1 MSTQKQEES
10 IMDIVKEH
18 GTMTFLGLGGAILVG
33 KELFMVNEEV
43 VILGLFSGVCF
54 YGYVT
59 LVDDIT
65 ASMNDYA
72 ANIRN
77 NEIAK
82 RKDGIVQLENAAET
96 FKDNL
101 AVTKEIQ
108 VLYDSYE
115 ETMKKYVVAQN
126 LTTEQA
132 VVTDLEAQLQ
142 DLYDAKNFVSNY
154 ENTKVLKMATEKM
167 EDYVATGITQKEK
180 DNYFKWAVSML
191 EGKAKDGDADF
202 ITAQFKKEIETA
214 SKAVASKDPK
224 AQEAML
230 EKMLAAGE
238 VSLADP
244 ALKSIRKICS

>member
-1 MSTQKQEES
+1 
-10 IMDIVKEH
+10 MDIVKEH

-43 VILGLFSGVCF
+43 IILGLFSGVCF

-59 LVDDIT
+59 LVDDVT
-65 ASMNDYA
+65 ASMNEYS

-82 RKDGIVQLENAAET
+82 RKDGIAQLEEAAAA

-108 VLYDSYE
+108 VMYDSYA
-115 ETMKKYVVAQN
+115 ETMEKYVVAQN
-126 LTTEQA
+126 LTTEQG
-132 VVTDLEAQLQ
+132 VVNDLEAQLQ
-142 DLYDAKNFVSNY
+142 DLYDAKKFVTNY

-167 EDYVATGITQKEK
+167 EEYVASGITQKDK
-180 DNYFKWAVSML
+180 DAYFKWAVNML

-214 SKAVASKDPK
+214 TKAVSSKDPK
-224 AQEAML
+224 AQQAKL
-230 EKMLAAGE
+230 EKMIEAGE
-238 VSLADP
+238 VNLEDP
-244 ALKSIRKICS
+244 ALKSVRKLCS